1 MSNEN
6 QHWVPK
12 FLMRHFADKDGR
24 VFCLDIHT
32 DEVTKPPPKHAAS
45 EDGFNDF
52 SLDGEAISFEDKLG
66 RIETRAA
73 PVLKQ
78 IIAAASLAGVGPAQ
92 RQRVAEFMAAQ
103 SFRTKAFYE
112 GLADK
117 PNRQDFGRIFKELWD
132 SAFVTSSEIAR
143 RHWALMVI
151 AADDVFYLG
160 DNPVVLQRTENPK
173 DGSNLGFDVEGVEAF
188 MALSPKC
195 ALYMPCKATSDD
207 RIARYD
213 AAREL
218 HRVVR
223 SAVLRGLPGGST
235 ELQTAQLVISRLHPL
250 VQAFRTGSPIT
261 AHQENIDNLN
271 YLQCSWSHAAIYS
284 NRNDFTFARR
294 VFRENPQYRTV
305 PKTSLIRGT
314 LSVPEPPAKA

>member
-1 MSNEN
+1 MSDEN

-12 FLMRHFADKDGR
+12 FLIRNFADSDGR

-32 DEVTKPPPKHAAS
+32 DRVTKPPPKNAAS
-45 EDGFNDF
+45 EQGFNDF
-52 SLDGEAISFEDKLG
+52 TLDGEAITFEDKLEK
-66 RIETRAA
+66 IETKAA
-73 PVLKQ
+73 PVLKR
-78 IIAAASLAGVGPAQ
+78 ITSAKSLSDISREE
-92 RQRVAEFMAAQ
+92 RQSVAEFMAAQ

-117 PNRQDFGRIFKELWD
+117 PNRQEFGRIFRELWD

-151 AADDVFYLG
+151 ESDEIFYLG

-173 DGSNLGFDVEGVEAF
+173 DGSNLGFDVSGVEAF
-188 MALSPKC
+188 MLLSPKC

-213 AAREL
+213 AALEL
-218 HRVVR
+218 HSVVR
-223 SAVLRGLPGGST
+223 SAALRGLPGGSS

-261 AHQENIDNLN
+261 ANHENIDNLN

-284 NRNDFTFARR
+284 NRSDFAFARR

-314 LSVPEPPAKA
+314 VFVPEPPAKA